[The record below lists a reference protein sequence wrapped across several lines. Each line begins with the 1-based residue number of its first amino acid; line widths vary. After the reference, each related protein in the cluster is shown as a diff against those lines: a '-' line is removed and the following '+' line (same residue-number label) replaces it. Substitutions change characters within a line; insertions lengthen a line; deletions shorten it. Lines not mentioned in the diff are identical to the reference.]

1 MDSHLL
7 RGRRHDKR
15 LQYPVA
21 AVSVFLRPSRRVFPL
36 YAGAVLLVAAA
47 FAWVGWRLLQYEED
61 VAVQQLQQR
70 LDAAADLAAAA
81 VLRQTSDAAAQLTAL
96 AALPPDEVM
105 PAARR
110 LAPAPGAG
118 ARLVVIGADNVGV
131 FPAGGLAYY
140 PAEISADSFD
150 AVFAAAEAYEFGRD
164 DSVRAVRALGPFI
177 DDRSPAVRAGALLRL
192 GRNLQKLGRPSDAID
207 AYDRL
212 STLGDTRVGG
222 LPSELVARYA
232 RCALFEKLQQAGNLE
247 RDAAALLEDLNQGR
261 WRIDRSTYLFYR
273 QAAQRWLGMP
283 GNRAAEPSRSLE
295 LAAAVDLLGMEWRR
309 LQRGEGDPSGIRAA
323 AAGDRPLM
331 LMWRSAPG
339 RLVAFVAEPG
349 FIERQWL
356 ASARTRE
363 ASQSLRLALVPAD
376 GTPVRGPRGS
386 RVAAV
391 RATGQT
397 GLPWML
403 HVASVDPAAD
413 EAQIAARRRVILG
426 AFGLVGCLL
435 AVSAYSIGRAITR
448 EVQTLRIQSDFIA
461 AVSHEFRSPLT
472 SMRQISELLASGRVA
487 SEERRGTYYN
497 LLTRESGRLH
507 RLVESLLD
515 FGRTEAGAGE
525 YRRDPLDLAG
535 LVRETVAEF
544 GRDAAERGYTVE
556 LTGADAAV
564 PVRGDAEALGRAL
577 WNLLDNAVKYSPDGR
592 TVSVAVARDAGS
604 VTLKVQDRGAG
615 IPASE
620 QEAIFGKFVRGAAA
634 RATGAKGTGLGLAM
648 VRHIV
653 RGHGGDISV
662 ASEPGS
668 GSTFTVTIPTAE
680 GEV

>member
-1 MDSHLL
+1 
-7 RGRRHDKR
+7 
-15 LQYPVA
+15 
-21 AVSVFLRPSRRVFPL
+21 VSVFPRPSRRVLPL
-36 YAGAVLLVAAA
+36 YAGAVFLVTAA
-47 FAWVGWRLLQYEED
+47 FAWLGWRLLQYEED
-61 VAVQQLQQR
+61 VAVQQMQQR

-81 VLRQTSDAAAQLTAL
+81 ILRQTSDAAAQLTAL
-96 AALPPDEVM
+96 AALPDEEVM

-110 LAPAPGAG
+110 IAPAPDAG
-118 ARLVVIGADNVGV
+118 ARLVVIADDKVGV

-140 PAEISADSFD
+140 PSDTSADSFD
-150 AVFAAAEAYEFGRD
+150 AVFAGAEANEFGRN
-164 DSVRAVRALGPFI
+164 DSVGAVRVLGPLV
-177 DDRSPAVRAGALLRL
+177 DDRNPTVRAGALLRL
-192 GRNLQKLGRPSDAID
+192 GRNLQKLGRPADALE

-212 STLGDTRVGG
+212 MTLRDTPVGG
-222 LPSELVARYA
+222 LPAELVARYA
-232 RCALFEKLQQAGNLE
+232 RCTIFEKLQQAANLE
-247 RDAAALLEDLNQGR
+247 RDAAALLQDLQQGR
-261 WRIDRSTYLFYR
+261 WRIDRSTYLFYLG
-273 QAAQRWLGMP
+273 AVERWLPVP
-283 GNRAAEPSRSLE
+283 GNRAADPSRTLE
-295 LAAAVDLLGMEWRR
+295 LAAAVDMLWMEWRR
-309 LQRGEGDPSGIRAA
+309 LQRGEGDASGIRAA
-323 AAGDRPLM
+323 GAGDRRLM

-356 ASARTRE
+356 ASTRTRE
-363 ASQSLRLALVPAD
+363 ASPPLRLALVPGD
-376 GTPVRGPRGS
+376 GTPAPGPRLS

-391 RATGQT
+391 RATGHT

-403 HVASVDPAAD
+403 HVASADPAAD
-413 EAQIAARRRVILG
+413 DAQIAVRRRVILG
-426 AFGLVGCLL
+426 ALGLVGCLL

-487 SEERRGTYYN
+487 SEDRRGTYYN

-525 YRRDPLDLAG
+525 YRRDPLDLG
-535 LVRETVAEF
+535 RLVRETVAEF
-544 GRDAAERGYTVE
+544 GRDAAERGYTIE
-556 LTGADAAV
+556 LTGADAAL

-577 WNLLDNAVKYSPDGR
+577 WNLLDNAVKYSPDCR
-592 TVSVAVARDAGS
+592 TVWVAVARDAGS
-604 VTLKVQDRGAG
+604 VTLKVEDRGAG

-634 RATGAKGTGLGLAM
+634 RTTGAKGTGLGLAM

-653 RGHGGDISV
+653 RGHGGEIAV
-662 ASEPGS
+662 VSEKGS
-668 GSTFTVTIPTAE
+668 GSTFTVTIPVAE